1 MKSNPLAKN
10 NPEKDR
16 KLPLWSLLPNLITIG
31 AISAGLTAVRFAF
44 EGNFVLAAQLIV
56 VACVLDGLDGRVA
69 RLMKTQSKLGA
80 ELDSLSD
87 FANFGVAP
95 ALVLYSW
102 ALQDMNSP
110 GWIAVLFFA
119 VCCALRL
126 ARFNVSSKSEE
137 ETNSEFF
144 VGVPAPAGAL
154 LVLLPIFLSFLG
166 FESLRSMGILIAAYM
181 VLIGLLFIS
190 QIPTYSFKKVTVY
203 RRSIKFIL
211 IGFAIALA
219 IFVSYPWASLVAL
232 DLTYI
237 GVLIWSYFKFK
248 RHNAGKS

>member
-1 MKSNPLAKN
+1 MKSDRVTKGE
-10 NPEKDR
+10 PEKDR

-31 AISAGLTAVRFAF
+31 GIVAGLSAVRFAF
-44 EGNFVLAAQLIV
+44 EGNFVFAAQLIV
-56 VACVLDGLDGRVA
+56 LACILDGLDGRVA

-95 ALVLYSW
+95 ALVLYFW
-102 ALQDMNSP
+102 ALKDINNP

-119 VCCALRL
+119 ICCALRL
-126 ARFNVSSKSEE
+126 ARFNVSNKSE
-137 ETNSEFF
+137 NQPSSDFF

-154 LVLLPIFLSFLG
+154 LVLLPVFLSFLG

-190 QIPTYSFKKVTVY
+190 QIPTYSFKRVSVY

-211 IGFAIALA
+211 IGFVIALA
-219 IFVSYPWASLVAL
+219 VFVSYPWASLVAL
-232 DLTYI
+232 DLGYA

-248 RHNAGKS
+248 RRSAGKV